1 MTDTRLVKH
10 EKQTAQ
16 RVDESQAQPIYVPY
30 VDISENKERIRLLAD
45 MPGVDQKSVD
55 VTVENNVLIIEGRAS
70 IEGPEGYQRIGQ
82 EFAVGKYRRDFT
94 LTNTV
99 DTEAIKA
106 RVNQGVLEVT
116 LPKREEARTRK
127 IVIAN

>member
-1 MTDTRLVKH
+1 MTDTRLAKH

-55 VTVENNVLIIEGRAS
+55 VTVENNVLI